1 MDETF
6 ATLAKG
12 KDFITFSDL
21 KEWPLIKE
29 MEAVGDIDD
38 KQLKEILK
46 TAGKSFSLSIFIF
59 FLSTFIFLFFLS
71 TFFKLFSSFLLFT
84 VKFSEVQHFL

>member
-6 ATLAKG
+6 STLAKG

-21 KEWPLIKE
+21 KEWALIKE

-38 KQLKEILK
+38 KQLKDILK
-46 TAGKSFSLSIFIF
+46 SAGTSFSLTIFVPLCL
-59 FLSTFIFLFFLS
+59 FLVLP
-71 TFFKLFSSFLLFT
+71 SSF
-84 VKFSEVQHFL
+84 

>member
-1 MDETF
+1 MKDGEYFEIDMDETF

-59 FLSTFIFLFFLS
+59 FLSIFVFLFFLS
-71 TFFKLFSSFLLFT
+71 TFF
-84 VKFSEVQHFL
+84 

>member
-6 ATLAKG
+6 STLAKG

-21 KEWPLIKE
+21 KEWALIKE

-38 KQLKEILK
+38 KQLKDILK
-46 TAGKSFSLSIFIF
+46 SAGTSFSLTIFVP
-59 FLSTFIFLFFLS
+59 LCLFFVLP
-71 TFFKLFSSFLLFT
+71 FSFY
-84 VKFSEVQHFL
+84 

>member
-21 KEWPLIKE
+21 KEWQLLKE
-29 MEAVGDIDD
+29 MEAVGDIND

-46 TAGKSFSLSIFIF
+46 TAGKSFLLTIFLSTVNFLSIFS
-59 FLSTFIFLFFLS
+59 L
-71 TFFKLFSSFLLFT
+71 
-84 VKFSEVQHFL
+84 

>member
-21 KEWPLIKE
+21 KEWQLLKE
-29 MEAVGDIDD
+29 MEAVGDIND

-46 TAGKSFSLSIFIF
+46 TAGKSFLLTIFLCTVNFLSIFS
-59 FLSTFIFLFFLS
+59 L
-71 TFFKLFSSFLLFT
+71 
-84 VKFSEVQHFL
+84 

>member
-6 ATLAKG
+6 STLAKG

-21 KEWPLIKE
+21 KEWALIKE

-38 KQLKEILK
+38 KQLKDILK
-46 TAGKSFSLSIFIF
+46 SAGMSFSLTIFAP
-59 FLSTFIFLFFLS
+59 LCLFFVLP
-71 TFFKLFSSFLLFT
+71 FSFY
-84 VKFSEVQHFL
+84 

>member
-6 ATLAKG
+6 STLAKG

-21 KEWPLIKE
+21 KEWALIKE

-38 KQLKEILK
+38 KQLKDILK
-46 TAGKSFSLSIFIF
+46 SAGTSFSLTIFVPLCLFPVLSFSF
-59 FLSTFIFLFFLS
+59 F
-71 TFFKLFSSFLLFT
+71 
-84 VKFSEVQHFL
+84 

>member
-6 ATLAKG
+6 STLAKG

-21 KEWPLIKE
+21 KEWALIKE

-38 KQLKEILK
+38 KQLKDILK
-46 TAGKSFSLSIFIF
+46 SAGMSFPLTISVPLC
-59 FLSTFIFLFFLS
+59 LFFVLP
-71 TFFKLFSSFLLFT
+71 FSFC
-84 VKFSEVQHFL
+84 

>member
-6 ATLAKG
+6 STLAKG

-21 KEWPLIKE
+21 KEWALRKE

-38 KQLKEILK
+38 KQLKDILK
-46 TAGKSFSLSIFIF
+46 
-59 FLSTFIFLFFLS
+59 
-71 TFFKLFSSFLLFT
+71 
-84 VKFSEVQHFL
+84 SERKRRKNTI